1 MKFSEWIALSQNTYK
16 SIRLVYVDDNG
27 KEVKRIFATRNIN
40 SIDLSE
46 VIDMIVTDVKPDENY
61 NCMCDVY
68 LTHMFSESIRDQIEK
83 AYEEHSETASSLTE
97 AAYPGTYV
105 VPNYE
110 CMGYVLYIG
119 DIDDE
124 LDGLYIGGFDT
135 DYYELECNVRL
146 FSYRFKSARSI
157 KCE

>member
-1 MKFSEWIALSQNTYK
+1 MEDQEWKDVIEYVGEVTKRNAL
-16 SIRLVYVDDNG
+16 
-27 KEVKRIFATRNIN
+27 E
-40 SIDLSE
+40 
-46 VIDMIVTDVKPDENY
+46 
-61 NCMCDVY
+61 
-68 LTHMFSESIRDQIEK
+68 
-83 AYEEHSETASSLTE
+83 ETASSLTG

-146 FSYRFKSARSI
+146 FSYRFKRARSI